1 MFSPILTT
9 ADLKKYHNDGYLIIR
24 DFVPP
29 DICEHLMARAYRLM
43 DNFDADTVKTVFSTQ
58 DQRHAKHQYFL
69 DSGAAIRF
77 FFEAGAL
84 SEKGELTVEK
94 TRSINKIGHALHDL
108 DPVFKN
114 FSRTPKI
121 AALINELGM
130 HDPLLLQSMYICK
143 QPHFG
148 GEVTC
153 HQDGTYL
160 NTKNNSVIGLWFAL
174 EDATIENGCLWAIP
188 GGHKT
193 DLKSRFL
200 RNANN
205 ETVTEVYDKTP
216 WPLQEMVPLEVP
228 RGSVILLHTQSPHM
242 SQENTSIRSRHAY
255 TLHIMNGDDE
265 FSAENWLQRPQN
277 MPFKGFI

>member
-1 MFSPILTT
+1 MFSPILTS
-9 ADLKKYHNDGYLIIR
+9 ADLKQYQNDGYLIIR

-43 DNFDADTVKTVFSTQ
+43 DNFDADTIKTVFSTH

-108 DPVFKN
+108 DPVFKT

-121 AALINELGM
+121 AALIKELGM
-130 HDPLLLQSMYICK
+130 YDPLLLQSMYICK

-160 NTKNNSVIGLWFAL
+160 HTKNNSVIGLWFAL
-174 EDATIENGCLWAIP
+174 EDATIENGCLWVIP

-193 DLKSRFL
+193 ALKSRFL

-216 WPLQEMVPLEVP
+216 WPLQEMVPLEVA
-228 RGSVILLHTQSPHM
+228 RGSLILLHTQSPHM

-255 TLHIMNGDDE
+255 TLHIMNGNDE
-265 FSAENWLQRPQN
+265 FSAENWLRRPHN
-277 MPFKGFI
+277 MPFKSFT